1 MTAFNAVRFRVKAG
15 RDQEFLDAH
24 RAVDRNWPGLN
35 RVNLIQ
41 TGEHDYCII
50 GEWEDMDSLA
60 NARPHM
66 LATLDSFRDTLE
78 DLGDGQL
85 TDPVSGPV
93 VLELKDKPAAL
104 QREMAGAK

>member
-1 MTAFNAVRFRVKAG
+1 MTAFNAVRFKVKPG

-24 RAVDRNWPGLN
+24 LSVDRDWPGLQ

-50 GEWEDMDSLA
+50 GEWDDMDSLGA
-60 NARPHM
+60 ARSYM
-66 LATLDSFRDTLE
+66 VATLDSFRDTLE
-78 DLGDGQL
+78 EIDGRGV

-93 VLELKDKPAAL
+93 VLELK
-104 QREMAGAK
+104 

>member
-24 RAVDRNWPGLN
+24 SAVDRNWPGLN

-50 GEWEDMDSLA
+50 GEWDDMDSLA

-78 DLGDGQL
+78 DLGGGQL

-93 VLELKDKPAAL
+93 VLELKDKPSAR